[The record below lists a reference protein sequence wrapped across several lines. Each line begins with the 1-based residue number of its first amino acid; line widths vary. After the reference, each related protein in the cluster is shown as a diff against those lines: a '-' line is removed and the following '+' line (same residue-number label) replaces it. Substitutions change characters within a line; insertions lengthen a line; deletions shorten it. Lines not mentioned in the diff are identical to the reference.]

1 MGRTSSSKKGNVV
14 AGSAP
19 RFFAPESLVPG
30 ETVRVGEDAA
40 RHMRVL
46 RMGGGATVILL
57 DGTGMRARGT
67 LRSLAKRNATI
78 EIDSIEETTALPV
91 IHALVPIADRDR
103 MLWLAEK
110 MAELSVSSWRPV
122 MWKRSR
128 SVSPRGEG
136 PGFQGKV
143 RARMI
148 SALEQSG
155 NTWLPAIYPDSTID
169 RALSALPKGRCVVLD
184 REGQP
189 VANAFASCTAPL
201 TIAIGPEGGFD
212 SSEIDE
218 LIDAGFERTSLTPT
232 TLRFETA
239 GIVALAHARAA
250 FVAQGETA

>member
-1 MGRTSSSKKGNVV
+1 VGRTSSAKHSVV
-14 AGSAP
+14 TGSAP
-19 RFFAPESLVPG
+19 RFFAPETLTPG
-30 ETVRVGEDAA
+30 EPVRLGEDPA

-46 RMGGGATVILL
+46 RMGVGAPVVLL
-57 DGTGMRARGT
+57 DGAGMRAHGT

-78 EIDSIEETTALPV
+78 EIDSIGETAAPPV

-110 MAELSVSSWRPV
+110 MAELAVSSWRPV

-143 RARMI
+143 RLRMI

-155 NTWLPAIYPDSTID
+155 NAWLPSIYPDATID
-169 RALSALPKGRCVVLD
+169 RALSALPVARCVVLD
-184 REGQP
+184 REGTP
-189 VANAFASCTAPL
+189 IAKAFASSTPPL
-201 TIAIGPEGGFD
+201 VIAIGPEGGFEPG
-212 SSEIDE
+212 EIAE
-218 LIDAGFERTSLTPT
+218 LADAGFERTSLAPM

-239 GIVALAHARAA
+239 GIAALAHARAA
-250 FVAQGETA
+250 FSAQGDVA

>member
-1 MGRTSSSKKGNVV
+1 VGRTSSAKSNVGT
-14 AGSAP
+14 GSAP
-19 RFFAPESLVPG
+19 RFFAPEALVPG
-30 ETVRVGEDAA
+30 ETVRLGEDAA

-46 RMGGGATVILL
+46 RMGAGAPVILL
-57 DGTGMRARGT
+57 DGEGVRAHAT
-67 LRSLAKRNATI
+67 LRALAKRNATI
-78 EIDSIEETTALPV
+78 EIDSVEETAALPM
-91 IHALVPIADRDR
+91 IHALVPIADRER

-110 MAELSVSSWRPV
+110 MAELAVSSWRPV

-155 NTWLPAIYPDSTID
+155 NAWLPAIYPDSTID
-169 RALSALPKGRCVVLD
+169 RALSALADGRRAVLD
-184 REGQP
+184 REGTP
-189 VANAFASCTAPL
+189 IATAFATCTAPL
-201 TIAIGPEGGFD
+201 IIAIGPEGGFD
-212 SSEIDE
+212 PSETAE
-218 LIDAGFERTSLTPT
+218 LVDAGFERTSLATT

-250 FVAQGETA
+250 FAAQGEVG

>member
-1 MGRTSSSKKGNVV
+1 MGRTSSTKKDVR
-14 AGSAP
+14 AGAAP
-19 RFFAPESLVPG
+19 RFFAPEALVPG

-46 RMGGGATVILL
+46 RMGGGAPVVLL
-57 DGTGMRARGT
+57 DGAGVRAHGT

-78 EIDSIEETTALPV
+78 EIDSIEETAALPV

-110 MAELSVSSWRPV
+110 MTELAVSSWRPV

-155 NTWLPAIYPDSTID
+155 NAWLPTIYPDSTID
-169 RALSALPKGRCVVLD
+169 RALSALPRGQCVVLD
-184 REGQP
+184 REGSS
-189 VANAFASCTAPL
+189 VAKAFASCTQPL
-201 TIAIGPEGGFD
+201 VIAVGPEGGFD
-212 SSEIDE
+212 ASEIAE
-218 LIDAGFERTSLTPT
+218 LVDAGFERTSLAPT

-239 GIVALAHARAA
+239 GIVALAHARAMFA
-250 FVAQGETA
+250 HQGDMA